1 MLINLLFLFDN
12 LNLVI
17 FSKIKIWYKIEKFV
31 LYIGCLDCVKKER
44 NDILLFFLFLMILFF
59 ISFIY
64 LFCLFV
70 LLEMGVNFCDCLWVY
85 FMLMEENI

>member
-1 MLINLLFLFDN
+1 M
-12 LNLVI
+12 
-17 FSKIKIWYKIEKFV
+17 ERFV

-44 NDILLFFLFLMILFF
+44 NDVGVLIFVFLFLMILFF

>member
-1 MLINLLFLFDN
+1 M
-12 LNLVI
+12 
-17 FSKIKIWYKIEKFV
+17 ERFV

-44 NDILLFFLFLMILFF
+44 NNVGVLIFVFF
-59 ISFIY
+59 IFDDFIIY